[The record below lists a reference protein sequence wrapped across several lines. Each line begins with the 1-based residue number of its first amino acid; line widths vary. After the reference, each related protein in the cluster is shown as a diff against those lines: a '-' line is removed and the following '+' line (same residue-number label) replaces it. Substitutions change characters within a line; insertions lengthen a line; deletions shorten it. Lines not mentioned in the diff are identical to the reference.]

1 MKGFVQTLCEIGAD
15 DSKCTQE
22 TVRYFEQQ
30 GSVTFGTMALDSS
43 SGTKAVFKEVEFDTG
58 TPVSY
63 DGKMV
68 SDGAHMKMTYRG
80 SEVCDKLDDRGY
92 FGEKYTVFD
101 ENGKR
106 VSLQTFAHLVS
117 VGTSTEYR
125 AFMFYPGSVYVDTYT
140 SSGPMDATA
149 KAAALAAFKDGD
161 TVKEIIDFSDPD
173 SAVIHMIS

>member
-1 MKGFVQTLCEIGAD
+1 M
-15 DSKCTQE
+15 
-22 TVRYFEQQ
+22 
-30 GSVTFGTMALDSS
+30 
-43 SGTKAVFKEVEFDTG
+43 
-58 TPVSY
+58 SY

-106 VSLQTFAHLVS
+106 VSLQTFANLVS

-125 AFMFYPGSVYVDTYT
+125 AFMFYPALCTPTTFKFWTDGRYNESGCARRVSRRRDRQRNHRLQRSGLGGDEKVARQTRRVVQNDLRRRSVSTYK
-140 SSGPMDATA
+140 DAIVVGWTDVRPPP
-149 KAAALAAFKDGD
+149 KF
-161 TVKEIIDFSDPD
+161 
-173 SAVIHMIS
+173 